1 MCGTFSVA
9 QTSDNDYASNSVAL
23 QIPSEDKIVQQQ
35 QELSRE
41 KQSMKEEKEE
51 GSIVFNTVCTI

>member
-9 QTSDNDYASNSVAL
+9 QTSDNEYASNSMAL

-35 QELSRE
+35 QELSRK
-41 KQSMKEEKEE
+41 KQSKEEKEE